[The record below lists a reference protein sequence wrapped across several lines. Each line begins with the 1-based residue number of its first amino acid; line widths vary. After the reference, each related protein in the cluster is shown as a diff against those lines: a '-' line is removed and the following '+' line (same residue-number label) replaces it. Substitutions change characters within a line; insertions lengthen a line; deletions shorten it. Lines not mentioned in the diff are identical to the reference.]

1 MQVVMDRRSEF
12 SGMITRDYGV
22 KKKII
27 TICKPQANAI
37 VEKAHQTIGNV
48 PYALGLTLGTLDGA
62 KLGMSLGIADDT
74 ALGMSLGI
82 ADGATFGGVTLG
94 EVLGLCFSL

>member
-37 VEKAHQTIGNV
+37 VKKAHQTIGNV

-62 KLGMSLGIADDT
+62 KLGMSLGV
-74 ALGMSLGI
+74 S
-82 ADGATFGGVTLG
+82 F
-94 EVLGLCFSL
+94 